1 MPTADLYNGRISLVD
16 TEYRDKDRC
25 KQMPGAAY
33 KNGQWT
39 ATISWAAVKILRS
52 LWPDVLITQALSDWC
67 WAEYNERVMHVVQLR
82 ADAMNPELD
91 APSHIEGL
99 RPYQNTGAL
108 FLTLSRGATLA
119 DDMGTG
125 KTAQAIAAVENT
137 EQYPCLVVCP
147 AVAKESWRREYLRWA
162 PHRKVVVVTGNA
174 PARRKLIESE
184 AEVYIIGYPVLRTH
198 TRIAGYG
205 SLALTDAEKEPKELN
220 VHTWKAIIADEAHRV
235 VDPKAKQTRALWGVS
250 AKAGLRLALTGTPM
264 VNAPDDFW
272 SLLHYVAP
280 EEWPSKTK
288 YLERYCIKE
297 FDMWGHMS
305 ITGLEPANAAEF
317 YTLADL
323 RYLRRPK
330 ALVNPWLPEKIYE
343 RRDVEMLPKQKTA
356 YDSMKKNQLA
366 VLDSGTSMALDELTE
381 LTRLTQLA
389 SACADVNPAGEFRL
403 CLPSSKIQA
412 LLELLE
418 DMGSEQLVV
427 FALSRQ
433 LIDLAAIVLED
444 KGIPCSVV
452 VGGQTDYARQDA
464 IDEFQAGRARVILLT
479 LGAGSEAITL
489 TAASTVCFLQRS
501 WSMVQNR
508 QAEDRVHRI
517 GQEADKV
524 TIVDLIAPGTVEEH
538 IAQAIERK
546 GDMLEEI
553 VRDKESI
560 RLLLGAQL

>member
-1 MPTADLYNGRISLVD
+1 
-16 TEYRDKDRC
+16 
-25 KQMPGAAY
+25 
-33 KNGQWT
+33 
-39 ATISWAAVKILRS
+39 
-52 LWPDVLITQALSDWC
+52 
-67 WAEYNERVMHVVQLR
+67 
-82 ADAMNPELD
+82 
-91 APSHIEGL
+91 
-99 RPYQNTGAL
+99 
-108 FLTLSRGATLA
+108 
-119 DDMGTG
+119 
-125 KTAQAIAAVENT
+125 
-137 EQYPCLVVCP
+137 
-147 AVAKESWRREYLRWA
+147 
-162 PHRKVVVVTGNA
+162 
-174 PARRKLIESE
+174 
-184 AEVYIIGYPVLRTH
+184 
-198 TRIAGYG
+198 
-205 SLALTDAEKEPKELN
+205 
-220 VHTWKAIIADEAHRV
+220 
-235 VDPKAKQTRALWGVS
+235 
-250 AKAGLRLALTGTPM
+250 
-264 VNAPDDFW
+264 
-272 SLLHYVAP
+272 
-280 EEWPSKTK
+280 
-288 YLERYCIKE
+288 
-297 FDMWGHMS
+297 
-305 ITGLEPANAAEF
+305 
-317 YTLADL
+317 
-323 RYLRRPK
+323 
-330 ALVNPWLPEKIYE
+330 
-343 RRDVEMLPKQKTA
+343 
-356 YDSMKKNQLA
+356 MKKNQLA